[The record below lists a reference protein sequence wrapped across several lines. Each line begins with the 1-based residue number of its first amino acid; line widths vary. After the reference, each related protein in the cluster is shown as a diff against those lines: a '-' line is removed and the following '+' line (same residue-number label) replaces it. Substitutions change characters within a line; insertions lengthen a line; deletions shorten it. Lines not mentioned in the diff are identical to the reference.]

1 MVEIRQNHVA
11 SKASSM
17 MLIYWLS
24 ASDFFQLCTVDF
36 FFLFFFSVPAL
47 ARRPGRGALGD
58 RLGRRARAR
67 SFAFCVLRQHCS

>member
-36 FFLFFFSVPAL
+36 FFSSSL
-47 ARRPGRGALGD
+47 ACLPLQGGRAAA
-58 RLGRRARAR
+58 RLATGLDAARAQLCLLCTT
-67 SFAFCVLRQHCS
+67 AAL